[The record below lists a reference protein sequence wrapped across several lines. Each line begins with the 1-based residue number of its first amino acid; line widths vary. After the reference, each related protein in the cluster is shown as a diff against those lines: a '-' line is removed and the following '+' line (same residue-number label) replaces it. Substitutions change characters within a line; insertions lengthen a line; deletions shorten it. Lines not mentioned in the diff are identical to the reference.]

1 MGAASA
7 AYSIVDT
14 HTVRCAVSKRKPICR
29 PPILIELSQGFKII
43 LINPGFVRFE
53 IDFLAQGKTKT
64 KSVQREIAPRSPA
77 ESPCARKSMRVCWG
91 VSTHPPPPR
100 HCDPTPRPALVCL
113 EATPVKSIH
122 PTAAVDPDSA
132 APQSQQDQKAS

>member
-7 AYSIVDT
+7 AY
-14 HTVRCAVSKRKPICR
+14 CALCRVEPIDEA
-29 PPILIELSQGFKII
+29 PILIELSQGFKII
-43 LINPGFVRFE
+43 LINPGFVRLTFSKFE
-53 IDFLAQGKTKT
+53 IVAQGKTRT
-64 KSVQREIAPRSPA
+64 ESVQREISPRSLR
-77 ESPCARKSMRVCWG
+77 SRPCARTSMRVCWG

-132 APQSQQDQKAS
+132 APQSQQDHKAS